1 MSMNSRHVLDLRNTA
16 FEQRHGDIIA
26 VGTWFLLDDDAE
38 PCLVLMRRRDFGRFD
53 VEKVTPCVVRMQN
66 LWIYDQERGQP
77 EAAATECVSI
87 AATLDIGVGMLPGT
101 RVVSITPCHTR

>member
-77 EAAATECVSI
+77 EAARRDARHRRRH
-87 AATLDIGVGMLPGT
+87 APGHAGALDHP
-101 RVVSITPCHTR
+101 RPHR